1 MCNISRIVYIY
12 IYIYIYTH
20 PYAHINIYIHP
31 CVHCIRRR
39 YAHEIPIYAPDS
51 NDATVV
57 FADAAGRDEF
67 GRALGV
73 KGTAQVKCSASLHDQ
88 PGGVQQV
95 QVTNGYNHGSY

>member
-1 MCNISRIVYIY
+1 MQIY
-12 IYIYIYTH
+12 
-20 PYAHINIYIHP
+20 IYIHP

-67 GRALGV
+67 GHALGV
-73 KGTAQVKCSASLHDQ
+73 KGTAQVKGSASLHDQ
-88 PGGVQQV
+88 PGGFSRFRSQMGITMVAIE
-95 QVTNGYNHGSY
+95 NGDL